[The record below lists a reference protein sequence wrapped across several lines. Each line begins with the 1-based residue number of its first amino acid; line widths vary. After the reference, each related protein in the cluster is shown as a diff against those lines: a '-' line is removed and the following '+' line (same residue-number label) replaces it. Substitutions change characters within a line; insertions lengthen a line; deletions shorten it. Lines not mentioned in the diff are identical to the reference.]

1 MTVGH
6 RIIPHHFV
14 RILRTSTLLSSINT
28 VKPFS
33 FHLNYRIPG
42 FLGYWVMMQSLSN
55 GVIRREGFGISR
67 FRDRGGLLS
76 HITACRIPCLPPC
89 LNRHDA
95 VSLSI
100 RSRLISS
107 PPSQFL
113 EEVRNS
119 KLSEELS
126 WDLSQS
132 RTYETAMKALSSL
145 ISGRKRGDKH
155 TVGGKYT
162 KLERMVIYLKILGLE
177 EKIAGLKII
186 HVAGTKGKGSTC
198 AFSEAILCECGFR
211 TGLFTSPHLID
222 VRERFRI
229 DGLDISEE
237 AFLRYFW
244 DCWDQLRDKV
254 TVELPMPPLFQFLT
268 LMAFK
273 IFVHEHVDVGIFEV
287 GLGGRSDSTNVIKE
301 PVVCGIT
308 SLGMDHMETLGDTL
322 AKIAAHKAG
331 IFKPNIP
338 AFTVAQLPEAMT
350 VIEER
355 ANELKVPLG
364 VVSPLSCE
372 DMKGLQLSLAGDHQ
386 YVNAGLAVSLCK
398 SWLQL
403 TGNSGILAFNDD
415 NEGNLPDAF
424 LRGLSKARLS
434 GRAQIVHDTIPKSSN
449 TSSGDLTF
457 FLDGAHSPESIDACA
472 RWFSEAVNGNEG
484 STSTPSLNPS
494 FECELGERMHYNV
507 LNNCNDKNVK
517 QVLLFNC
524 MEVRNPQLLLSKLVE
539 TCSSSGVH
547 FSRALFVPS
556 MSSYNKVISGST
568 IGSLDA
574 PPRELSWQVNLQK
587 IWEKLMK
594 ENDFDIDRRSMVDF
608 SKAESSDSP
617 LLLEFLNGENSIPGR
632 YSPSSA
638 VLPSLPL
645 TIKWLRDCARENPSL
660 RLQVLVTG
668 SLHLVG
674 DVLKLLKS

>member
-1 MTVGH
+1 MLEEPT
-6 RIIPHHFV
+6 FY
-14 RILRTSTLLSSINT
+14 L
-28 VKPFS
+28 FW
-33 FHLNYRIPG
+33 
-42 FLGYWVMMQSLSN
+42 GYWVMMQSLSN
-55 GVIRREGFGISR
+55 GFIRREGFGISR
-67 FRDRGGLLS
+67 FHDSGRLLS
-76 HITACRIPCLPPC
+76 HITAHRIPCLPPS
-89 LNRHDA
+89 LNRHGP
-95 VSLSI
+95 VSLGT
-100 RSRLISS
+100 RARLISS
-107 PPSQFL
+107 SPSQFL
-113 EEVRNS
+113 ETIRSN
-119 KLSEELS
+119 KLSEELLC
-126 WDLSQS
+126 DLSHS
-132 RTYETAMKALSSL
+132 RSYETAMKALSSL

-177 EKIAGLKII
+177 EKIAELKII

-198 AFSEAILCECGFR
+198 AFSEAILRECGFH

-254 TVELPMPPLFQFLT
+254 TTELPMPPLFQFLS

-273 IFVHEHVDVGIFEV
+273 IFVHENVDVGIFEV
-287 GLGGRSDSTNVIKE
+287 GLGGKNDSTNVIKE

-331 IFKPNIP
+331 IFKPYIP
-338 AFTVAQLPEAMT
+338 ALTVAQPSEAMT
-350 VIEER
+350 VIKER

-372 DMKGLQLSLAGDHQ
+372 DLNGLQLSLAGDHQ
-386 YVNAGLAVSLCK
+386 FVNAGLAVSLCK

-403 TGNSGILAFNDD
+403 TGNSGILALNGE
-415 NEGNLPDAF
+415 NEGNLPVAF
-424 LRGLSKARLS
+424 LRGLSTARLS
-434 GRAQIVHDTIPKSSN
+434 GRAQIVHDTMPKSCD

-457 FLDGAHSPESIDACA
+457 YLDGAHSPESIDACA
-472 RWFSEAVNGNEG
+472 RWFSEAVKGYEK
-484 STSTPSLNPS
+484 SKSTPSSYSS
-494 FECELGERMHYNV
+494 FEDELGEGMHHNI
-507 LNNCNDKNVK
+507 LNNNIRDTNGKNLK

-539 TCSSSGVH
+539 TCASSGVH

-556 MSSYNKVISGST
+556 LSSYNKVVSGST
-568 IGSLDA
+568 IGSLETPA
-574 PPRELSWQVNLQK
+574 RELSWQANLQK
-587 IWEKLMK
+587 IWEKIMTG
-594 ENDFDIDRRSMVDF
+594 EDYDIDRKSIMNF
-608 SKAESSDSP
+608 SKAESSDAASP
-617 LLLEFLNGENSIPGR
+617 LDFLNGDCSDEIPGG

-645 TIKWLRDCARENPSL
+645 TIKWLRDCVRENPSL

-674 DVLKLLKS
+674 DVLKLL